1 MNPNPTLD
9 SFVINVANKS
19 DNGVNARI
27 YSISGKKISEIQL
40 HNGANKLTAK
50 KLAMRSGIYLIE
62 IETQGEESRT
72 EKIIIQ

>member
-9 SFVINVANKS
+9 SFVINVVNKS

-40 HNGANKLTAK
+40 HNGANKLSAK